1 MKIAVIGI
9 GYVGLSNAIVLAQKN
24 EVVLVD
30 IVEEKVN
37 LINSR
42 QSPIAEPL
50 IEEYLKHYKL
60 NLSATLNLQS
70 ACEVAD
76 FVLIATPTDY
86 NDQTNSFDTSSV
98 EDVIEKVSE
107 ISPDTTIII
116 KSTVPVGF
124 TENLI
129 AKGYKNIIF
138 VPEFLREGQA
148 LHDNLYPSR
157 IVIGGSQEK
166 GEFYAQLMIE
176 GAIKKDVPV
185 LYTTPTEAEAIKLF
199 ANTYLA
205 MRVAFFNELDSYAW
219 ENDLDSQKIIEGVGL
234 DPRIGKHYCNP
245 SFGYGGYCLPKDT
258 KQLLANYK
266 KVPQNLISAVIASN
280 KTRKHFVVSEIL
292 RHSPKI
298 VGVYKLAMKRGSD
311 NCRSS
316 AIFDIIDELQS
327 AGITVIVYDSNYEN
341 EEAFRFLVFEKNLKA
356 FKDKSDLI
364 IANRFDSELEDVG
377 SKVLTRDLL
386 PNHSN
391 GIDS

>member
-30 IVEEKVN
+30 IVEEKINWIN
-37 LINSR
+37 LR

-50 IEEYLKHYKL
+50 IEEYLKHHNL

-70 ACEVAD
+70 ACEGAD

-107 ISPDTTIII
+107 ISPDTTIIT

-157 IVIGGSQEK
+157 IVIGGSREK
-166 GEFYAQLMIE
+166 GEPFAQLMIE

-185 LYTTPTEAEAIKLF
+185 LYTKPTEAEAIKLF

-234 DPRIGKHYCNP
+234 DSRIGTHYCNP

-266 KVPQNLISAVIASN
+266 KVPQNLISAVIESN
-280 KTRKHFVVSEIL
+280 KTRKYFVVSEIL
-292 RHSPKI
+292 KSTPKT

-316 AIFDIIDELQS
+316 AIFDIIQELQS
-327 AGITVIVYDSNYEN
+327 AGITIIVYDPAYEN
-341 EEAFRFLVFEKNLKA
+341 EEVLQFLTFEKSLKT
-356 FKDKSDLI
+356 FKDQCDLI
-364 IANRFDSELEDVG
+364 IANRFNEELEDVR
-377 SKVLTRDLL
+377 SKVLTRDLFR
-386 PNHSN
+386 NN
-391 GIDS
+391 

>member
-50 IEEYLKHYKL
+50 IEEYLKHHKIK
-60 NLSATLNLQS
+60 LSATLNLQS
-70 ACEVAD
+70 ACEDAD

-129 AKGYKNIIF
+129 NKGYKNILF

-148 LHDNLYPSR
+148 LYDNLYPSR
-157 IVIGGSQEK
+157 IVIGGSREK
-166 GEFYAQLMIE
+166 GEPFAQLMIE

-185 LYTTPTEAEAIKLF
+185 LYTKPTEAEAIKLF

-234 DPRIGKHYCNP
+234 DPRIGTHYCNP

-266 KVPQNLISAVIASN
+266 KVPQNLISAVIESN

-292 RHSPKI
+292 RHYPKI

-316 AIFDIIDELQS
+316 AIFDIIQELQA
-327 AGITVIVYDSNYEN
+327 AGVRVFVYDPAYEW
-341 EEAFRFLVFEKNLKA
+341 
-356 FKDKSDLI
+356 
-364 IANRFDSELEDVG
+364 
-377 SKVLTRDLL
+377 T
-386 PNHSN
+386 
-391 GIDS
+391 

>member
-37 LINSR
+37 QINLR

-50 IEEYLKHYKL
+50 IEEYLKHHDL
-60 NLSATLNLQS
+60 NLSATLNLQL
-70 ACEVAD
+70 ACDDAD

-86 NDQTNSFDTSSV
+86 NDETNCFDTSSV

-107 ISPDTTIII
+107 ISPNSTIII

-129 AKGYKNIIF
+129 NKGYKNILF

-157 IVIGGSQEK
+157 IVVGGSREK
-166 GEFYAQLMIE
+166 GEPFAQLMIE
-176 GAIKKDVPV
+176 GAIKKEVPL

-219 ENDLDSQKIIEGVGL
+219 ENGLDNQKIIEGVGF
-234 DPRIGKHYCNP
+234 DPRIGTHYCNP

-266 KVPQNLISAVIASN
+266 KVPQNLISAVIESN

-292 RHSPKI
+292 KHSPKI
-298 VGVYKLAMKRGSD
+298 VGIYKLAMKRGSD

-327 AGITVIVYDSNYEN
+327 AGIRVVVYDPAYEN
-341 EEAFRFLVFEKNLKA
+341 EETFHFLEFVKSLKA
-356 FKDKSDLI
+356 FKDQCDLI
-364 IANRFDSELEDVG
+364 IANRFDKELEDVR
-377 SKVLTRDLL
+377 SKVLTRDLFG
-386 PNHSN
+386 NN
-391 GIDS
+391 

>member
-37 LINSR
+37 QINSR
-42 QSPIAEPL
+42 QSPIAELL
-50 IEEYLKHYKL
+50 IEEYLKHQNL

-70 ACEVAD
+70 ACEGAD

-86 NDQTNSFDTSSV
+86 NDETNCFDTSSV
-98 EDVIEKVSE
+98 EDVIEKFSE
-107 ISPDTTIII
+107 ISPNSTIII
-116 KSTVPVGF
+116 KSTVPVSF
-124 TENLI
+124 TEHLI
-129 AKGYKNIIF
+129 NKGYKNILF

-157 IVIGGSQEK
+157 IVVGGSREK
-166 GEFYAQLMIE
+166 GEPFAQLMIE
-176 GAIKKDVPV
+176 GTIKKDVPV

-205 MRVAFFNELDSYAW
+205 MRVAFFNELDGYAW
-219 ENDLDSQKIIEGVGL
+219 ENELNSQKIIEGVGL
-234 DPRIGKHYCNP
+234 DPRIGTHYCNP

-266 KVPQNLISAVIASN
+266 KVPQNLISAVIESN

-292 RHSPKI
+292 KHSPKI
-298 VGVYKLAMKRGSD
+298 VGVYKLAMKRRSD

-327 AGITVIVYDSNYEN
+327 AGIRVVVYDPAYEN
-341 EEAFRFLVFEKNLKA
+341 EETFHFLEFVKSLKA
-356 FKDKSDLI
+356 FKDQCDLI
-364 IANRFDSELEDVG
+364 IANRFDRELEDVR
-377 SKVLTRDLL
+377 SKVLTRDLFG
-386 PNHSN
+386 NN
-391 GIDS
+391 